1 MKAFPSTDLKRNTGR
16 VLDAV
21 QRENIVSITN
31 RNRETMVMMSNEF
44 FTNLIT
50 AGQHSG
56 FIDKNSLEGIYREHL
71 ANCKECEQ

>member
-50 AGQHSG
+50 AGQHKG
-56 FIDKNSLEGIYREHL
+56 FIDADSLEALYREHL